1 MPPCRGKNVIEAW
14 QWSCLEQFGHST
26 ACPWGGKGVLKG
38 DIGIRL
44 EISSLEFSI
53 LNKGNALD
61 IKHEIGTGSSPT
73 KQDDS
78 EETKKGEVE
87 FFKEDDD
94 DWATKTNIKAKK
106 MKK

>member
-1 MPPCRGKNVIEAW
+1 MTNLPTYRQTDLRTWVGSRDTCVSKKA
-14 QWSCLEQFGHST
+14 
-26 ACPWGGKGVLKG
+26 
-38 DIGIRL
+38 
-44 EISSLEFSI
+44 
-53 LNKGNALD
+53 NALV
-61 IKHEIGTGSSPT
+61 IALVIIHEIGTGSSPT